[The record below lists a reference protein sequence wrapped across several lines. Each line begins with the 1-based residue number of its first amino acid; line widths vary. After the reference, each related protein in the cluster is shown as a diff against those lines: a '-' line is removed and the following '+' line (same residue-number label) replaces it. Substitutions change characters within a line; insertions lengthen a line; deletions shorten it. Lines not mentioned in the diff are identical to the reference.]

1 MNANYPYNEIQ
12 KRAIIRKISAIPQ
25 TKFLDIFYSDTPE
38 AAVYQ
43 SALEQ
48 ICKIEYPVSAK
59 FEKPKTPEDLIKKIY
74 SLKNISPANFNLLI
88 PGFEDSGCYVH
99 LNIGDMAE
107 FLRLTNYGSDMQFT
121 AIDTEN
127 KFIFDIELNEENGY
141 DILLL
146 DLK

>member
-1 MNANYPYNEIQ
+1 MNASYPYNEIQ
-12 KRAIIRKISAIPQ
+12 KRSVMRKISAIPQ
-25 TKFLDIFYSDTPE
+25 TKLIDIFYSYDPE

-48 ICKIEYPVSAK
+48 IRKTGYPVSAK
-59 FEKPKTPEDLIKKIY
+59 FERSEVPEYLITKIY
-74 SLKNISPANFNLLI
+74 DLKNISPENFSLLI

>member
-1 MNANYPYNEIQ
+1 M
-12 KRAIIRKISAIPQ
+12 IRKISAIPH
-25 TKFLDIFYSDTPE
+25 TKLLDIFYPDNPE

-48 ICKIEYPVSAK
+48 IRKIGYPVSAK
-59 FEKPKTPEDLIKKIY
+59 FERPKYPEDLIGKIY
-74 SLKNISPANFNLLI
+74 GLKNISPESFDLLI
-88 PGFEDSGCYVH
+88 PGFEDCGCYVH